1 MALAVI
7 VLRRWRC
14 DESSR
19 VDQPRPV
26 VRKMEL
32 KDSLVSLKIIGCNKA
47 TGYVHTVQGVQSE
60 MNAG

>member
-7 VLRRWRC
+7 LLRRWRC

-19 VDQPRPV
+19 DQPRLV

-32 KDSLVSLKIIGCNKA
+32 KDSLVSMKIIGCNKA
-47 TGYVHTVQGVQSE
+47 TG
-60 MNAG
+60 